1 MSRVADVAI
10 EVEERLA
17 AGQSPDDVAK
27 WLMETFKFTAEVS
40 GQFIVCVQKLAS
52 ICDDRNGVRP

>member
-17 AGQSPDDVAK
+17 AGQSPDAVAK

-40 GQFIVCVQKLAS
+40 GHFIVFVHKLAS
-52 ICDDRNGVRP
+52 IRDDCSRPD